1 MRRSERHHLR
11 ENAVAVAIG
20 NLQEWFHEWGRWL
33 TIVGAIVL
41 GGLVLLGGYSLW
53 SERNVARAG
62 TLLANALVLADAPVV
77 PPPPPPAAELAEAA
91 PDGVTEDT
99 AEPAE
104 AAPDATEDTAE
115 PTETPAPIEFVQ
127 PLGTYPTVEA
137 RMSAALPMLLEAAD
151 AYPGTLPGITA
162 RYRAAAALALLG
174 RHDEAAKQYQQVIDG
189 NATGIYGRMAT
200 LGLADVQIARGAYD
214 EAIALL
220 EQSSG
225 AGAEADLPVDGVLMR
240 LGHAYDLAGRSGD
253 ARATFRRVIDEF
265 AGSFYRANAE
275 RELQALDTEG

>member
-115 PTETPAPIEFVQ
+115 PTETPAPIEFVFIPTSIFCDPVPMALIPMSPVPCESSQ
-127 PLGTYPTVEA
+127 PSTTFSFPCSGDSFL
-137 RMSAALPMLLEAAD
+137 RD
-151 AYPGTLPGITA
+151 ASSKLCLS
-162 RYRAAAALALLG
+162 RAGRACNLG
-174 RHDEAAKQYQQVIDG
+174 RG
-189 NATGIYGRMAT
+189 SSRSRPGSGR
-200 LGLADVQIARGAYD
+200 R
-214 EAIALL
+214 
-220 EQSSG
+220 
-225 AGAEADLPVDGVLMR
+225 PKK
-240 LGHAYDLAGRSGD
+240 
-253 ARATFRRVIDEF
+253 
-265 AGSFYRANAE
+265 
-275 RELQALDTEG
+275 